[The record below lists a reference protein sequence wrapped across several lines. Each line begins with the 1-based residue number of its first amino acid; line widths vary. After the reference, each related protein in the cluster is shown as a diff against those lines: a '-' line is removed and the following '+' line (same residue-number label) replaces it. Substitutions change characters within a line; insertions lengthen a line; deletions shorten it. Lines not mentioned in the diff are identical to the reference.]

1 MDLITWT
8 SDLSIG
14 INSIDEQHK
23 VIINMINSLNVAL
36 DDGSSHQVIPEIFDS
51 LAVYIKTHMDYE
63 ESLFQQY
70 VYVESKSHIEEHTKL
85 KHQVFELQER
95 MKGGDFMVGIELISF
110 LKDWLNHHIL
120 EIDMAYSE
128 FLISK
133 GVK

>member
-1 MDLITWT
+1 MRVYSTIF
-8 SDLSIG
+8 LSICLVF
-14 INSIDEQHK
+14 NHFLER
-23 VIINMINSLNVAL
+23 
-36 DDGSSHQVIPEIFDS
+36 
-51 LAVYIKTHMDYE
+51 KTGYT
-63 ESLFQQY
+63 Q
-70 VYVESKSHIEEHTKL
+70 SHIEEHTKL
-85 KHQVFELQER
+85 KQQVFELQER